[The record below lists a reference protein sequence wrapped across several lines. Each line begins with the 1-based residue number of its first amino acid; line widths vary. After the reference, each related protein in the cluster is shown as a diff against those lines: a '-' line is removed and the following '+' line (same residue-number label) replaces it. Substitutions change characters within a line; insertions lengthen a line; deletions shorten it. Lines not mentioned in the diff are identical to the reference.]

1 MPYVK
6 LFEKGKIGNLF
17 LKNRVVMPGMG
28 TGFASA
34 GGEASDEIIR
44 YFEERAKGGV
54 GLIITGVTR
63 VDEETGVAMK
73 CQLRATDGKYI
84 QRLERLTDAVHRHDT
99 KIFLQLQHPGRET
112 PAGLLGGRPPVAP
125 SPIACKVVGDMP
137 SELTVSECEKII
149 KEFVTAAVI
158 AKTARFDGV
167 EVHAAHGYL
176 INQFLSPYTNK
187 RTDKYG
193 GTFIKRMRF
202 ITDVIIGIRYTCGLL
217 L

>member
-99 KIFLQLQHPGRET
+99 KYFCSCSTLEERLPLDCLEEDPRLR
-112 PAGLLGGRPPVAP
+112 PAL
-125 SPIACKVVGDMP
+125 
-137 SELTVSECEKII
+137 
-149 KEFVTAAVI
+149 
-158 AKTARFDGV
+158 
-167 EVHAAHGYL
+167 
-176 INQFLSPYTNK
+176 
-187 RTDKYG
+187 
-193 GTFIKRMRF
+193 
-202 ITDVIIGIRYTCGLL
+202 
-217 L
+217 

>member
-84 QRLERLTDAVHRHDT
+84 QRL
-99 KIFLQLQHPGRET
+99 
-112 PAGLLGGRPPVAP
+112 
-125 SPIACKVVGDMP
+125 
-137 SELTVSECEKII
+137 
-149 KEFVTAAVI
+149 
-158 AKTARFDGV
+158 
-167 EVHAAHGYL
+167 
-176 INQFLSPYTNK
+176 
-187 RTDKYG
+187 
-193 GTFIKRMRF
+193 
-202 ITDVIIGIRYTCGLL
+202 
-217 L
+217 